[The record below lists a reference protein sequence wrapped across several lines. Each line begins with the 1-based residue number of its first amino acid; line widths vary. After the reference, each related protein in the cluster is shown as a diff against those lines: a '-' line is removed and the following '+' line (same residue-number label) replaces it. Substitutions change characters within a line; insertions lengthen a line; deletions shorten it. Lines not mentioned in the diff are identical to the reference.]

1 MLYNREYQY
10 RTFNNKGDTM
20 QKILANIRDQHNKGI
35 FTAEEAV
42 QKTISTMNH
51 FNCSFPDLDEWCA
64 TINKTIDN
72 FDRAHD
78 AYKKAIKSRE
88 ETFKTLWALINK

>member
-1 MLYNREYQY
+1 MRIA
-10 RTFNNKGDTM
+10 TFNYEGDTM
-20 QKILANIRDQHNKGI
+20 QKTLLNIRNQYNKGI

-78 AYKKAIKSRE
+78 AYKKAIKLRE
-88 ETFKTLWALINK
+88 ETFKTLWDTIKR